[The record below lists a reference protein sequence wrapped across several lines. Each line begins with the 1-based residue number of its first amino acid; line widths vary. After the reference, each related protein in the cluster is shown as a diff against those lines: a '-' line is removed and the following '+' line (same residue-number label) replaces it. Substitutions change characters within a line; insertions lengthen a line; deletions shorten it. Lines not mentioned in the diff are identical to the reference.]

1 VTDHQPGP
9 TNPLGITLRRA
20 SKRIFNA
27 EAATAYLFIL
37 PSLIGFVAFYGYP
50 AVRAVLISFTEW
62 NLLRAPRPIGLGNY
76 ERLLSDP
83 LFWNAMKVTGLYVL
97 YNIPFQTVL
106 GLFMAVA
113 MHRLTQSLAIRGV
126 LVLPYLVSNVVV
138 GLAFLWVLDPLL
150 GTMNM
155 VLGWFGIDRQPFL
168 GSPDQALLSI
178 AGINIWRHMGF
189 VALLFYAGLQA
200 IPKELYEAGTIDGA
214 GEGRLFRYISLPLL
228 RPVMVFVLV
237 TSVIGSFQIFDTI
250 AVTTQGGPV
259 NATRAIVWYIYENAF
274 QFFRMGYA
282 SALSVVLF
290 LLLITVTI
298 LQMRLLQ
305 GNRSEME

>member
-1 VTDHQPGP
+1 VTQGHPPASSHVATG
-9 TNPLGITLRRA
+9 LRRVGRRA
-20 SKRIFNA
+20 LSA
-27 EAATAYLFIL
+27 EAVTAYLFIL
-37 PSLIGFVAFYGYP
+37 PSLIGFTVFYGYP
-50 AVRAVLISFTEW
+50 AVRAVVISFTEW
-62 NLLRAPRPIGLGNY
+62 SLLRAPRPIGLENY
-76 ERLLSDP
+76 ERLLTDP

-97 YNIPFQTVL
+97 YNIPVQTII

-150 GTMNM
+150 GTFN
-155 VLGWFGIDRQPFL
+155 VILGWFGVPRQPFL
-168 GSPDQALLSI
+168 GSPEQALVSI

-189 VALLFYAGLQA
+189 TALLFYAGLQA

-214 GEGRLFRYISLPLL
+214 GEWRLFRHISLPLL

-250 AVTTQGGPV
+250 AVTTQGGPA

-290 LLLITVTI
+290 LVLITVTI
-298 LQMRLLQ
+298 LQMRFLQ
-305 GNRSEME
+305 GSRSEME